1 MLLVFLNDF
10 LFHVL
15 LFKNY
20 VCACVH
26 CSCTMSDL
34 ELVSFINEENKRRKR
49 RRIIFIELYFE
60 AVVLGLAYL
69 NSQRGPRDLGC
80 FNDDERRHTLRK
92 YLMKEMYVGF
102 EVTCYD
108 ELCLTKRNFHDMC
121 IMLRERC
128 CGRKGCY
135 VLAGSWA

>member
-1 MLLVFLNDF
+1 
-10 LFHVL
+10 
-15 LFKNY
+15 
-20 VCACVH
+20 
-26 CSCTMSDL
+26 MSDL

-92 YLMKEMYVGF
+92 YLLKEMYDSS

-108 ELCLTKRNFHDMC
+108 ELRLTKRNFHDLC
-121 IMLRERC
+121 IMLHERC
-128 CGRKGCY
+128 GLHESVY
-135 VLAGSWA
+135 VDVEEKVA